1 MIFRRY
7 GTAYQSVD
15 TNFDS
20 KALNEIGFR
29 RNHEESIPADG
40 FDEAHPTL
48 ASHELVA
55 EAEGNE
61 QDRTEAVLLE
71 RLASKLEALHEAIG
85 EGELLCVENGQGHD
99 WPKTK
104 QTISNVI
111 VEGEN
116 RLHFHYGMSPALRVT
131 VRRRP

>member
-15 TNFDS
+15 PNFDS
-20 KALNEIGFR
+20 LALNEIGFR
-29 RNHEESIPADG
+29 RNREESIPADG
-40 FDEAHPTL
+40 FDDSYETVG
-48 ASHELVA
+48 SHELVA
-55 EAEGNE
+55 EAEGDV
-61 QDRTEAVLLE
+61 QDQTEAVLLE
-71 RLASKLEALHEAIG
+71 RLGAQLETLRQALGPREI
-85 EGELLCVENGQGHD
+85 LVVENDQGHD

-104 QTISNVI
+104 QTMSNVV

-116 RLHFHYGMSPALRVT
+116 RLHFRYTMAPPLRVT

>member
-7 GTAYQSVD
+7 GTSYQSID

-40 FDEAHPTL
+40 FDEAYTTV

-71 RLASKLEALHEAIG
+71 RLSAQLEALRSALG
-85 EGELLCVENGQGHD
+85 EGELLVVENEQGHG

-104 QTISNVI
+104 QAISNVI

-116 RLHFHYGMSPALRVT
+116 RLHFHYTMAPPLKLT

>member
-29 RNHEESIPADG
+29 RNQEESIPAEG
-40 FDEAHPTL
+40 FDDAYRTL

-55 EAEGNE
+55 EAEGDE

-71 RLASKLEALHEAIG
+71 RLGSKLDALLDALG
-85 EGELLCVENGQGHD
+85 EGEILVVENDQGHD

-111 VEGEN
+111 IEGEN
-116 RLHFHYGMSPALRVT
+116 RLHFRYAMSPALRIT